1 MTIEIRHRQ
10 VATNGIELHVAEA
23 GEGPLVLLCHGFPES
38 WYSWRH
44 QIVPIAEAGYHVIAP
59 DLRGYG
65 DSTKLPNVD
74 DYGIEKLNH
83 DLLGLVDDA
92 GEEQAVFVGHDW
104 GALIVWDLARLHP
117 ERVRGVVGVSVPLM
131 NYPAQP
137 VPLMRAVFGE
147 SFYIVYFQNGRA
159 RRDRDGE
166 GRAGHD
172 DPNVV
177 GRLRRLRTCARVRRC
192 AGHHGSGW
200 LPRVDA
206 RRCPRSCRRGSTEED
221 IDVYTAQFEKS
232 GFFGPVSF
240 YRNLDAN
247 WELTN
252 VLPVERI
259 SMASGFIGG
268 DHDTVVRGTQAQ
280 IDAMPSLL
288 PDYRGTW
295 MLEGPGHWTQQED
308 PAGFNAALLEFLRGL

>member
-1 MTIEIRHRQ
+1 MTIEVRHRQ

-23 GEGPLVLLCHGFPES
+23 GEGPLVVLCHGFPES

-44 QIVPIAEAGYHVIAP
+44 QIAPIAEAGYHVIAP

-65 DSTKLPNVD
+65 DSTKLPKVD

-83 DLLGLVDDA
+83 DLLGLLDDA

-104 GALIVWDLARLHP
+104 GALIVWDLAVLHP

-131 NYPAQP
+131 RYPSAP
-137 VPLMRAVFGE
+137 IPLFRAVFGDR
-147 SFYIVYFQNGRA
+147 FYMVYFQEVGPAETEMARDVRA
-159 RRDRDGE
+159 TMVRTLWGASGDYARAVRDVQDLPTGGFIE
-166 GRAGHD
+166 AL
-172 DPNVV
+172 PAPPAQ
-177 GRLRRLRTCARVRRC
+177 LP
-192 AGHHGSGW
+192 GW
-200 LPRVDA
+200 L
-206 RRCPRSCRRGSTEED
+206 TEDD

-259 SMASGFIGG
+259 AMPAAFIGG
-268 DHDTVVRGTQAQ
+268 DQDGVVKGTQNQ
-280 IDAMPSLL
+280 IDNMPNLL
-288 PDYRGTW
+288 PDFRGSTI
-295 MLEGPGHWTQQED
+295 LEGPGHWTQQED
-308 PAGFNAALLEFLRGL
+308 PEGFNAALLEFLRGL

>member
-1 MTIEIRHRQ
+1 M
-10 VATNGIELHVAEA
+10 
-23 GEGPLVLLCHGFPES
+23 
-38 WYSWRH
+38 
-44 QIVPIAEAGYHVIAP
+44 IAP

-83 DLLGLVDDA
+83 DLLGLLDDA
-92 GEEQAVFVGHDW
+92 GEKQAVFVGHDW
-104 GALIVWDLARLHP
+104 GALIVWDLAILHP

-131 NYPAQP
+131 RYPAQP

-147 SFYIVYFQNGRA
+147 RFYIVYFQEVGPAETEMAKDVRDTMVRTLWGASGDFARA
-159 RRDRDGE
+159 VADGDVTI
-166 GRAGHD
+166 GAGGFLESM
-172 DPNVV
+172 PAPPAK
-177 GRLRRLRTCARVRRC
+177 LPA
-192 AGHHGSGW
+192 W
-200 LPRVDA
+200 L
-206 RRCPRSCRRGSTEED
+206 TEAD
-221 IDVYTAQFEKS
+221 VDVYTAQFEKS

-259 SMASGFIGG
+259 SMPSAFIGG
-268 DHDTVVRGTQAQ
+268 DHDGVVRGTQSQ

-288 PDYRGTW
+288 TDYRGTW
-295 MLEGPGHWTQQED
+295 ILEGPGHWTQQED

>member
-1 MTIEIRHRQ
+1 MTSTEIRHRQ

-23 GEGPLVLLCHGFPES
+23 GEGPLVVLCHGFPES

-44 QIVPIAEAGYHVIAP
+44 QIEPLAAAGYHVLAP

-83 DLLGLVDDA
+83 DLLGLLDDA
-92 GEEQAVFVGHDW
+92 GEEQGVFVGHDW

-131 NYPAQP
+131 NWGFAP
-137 VPLMRAVFGE
+137 VPAMRAALGE
-147 SFYIVYFQNGRA
+147 RFYIVYFQEVGPAETEMERDVRDTMTRTLWGASGDFA
-159 RRDRDGE
+159 RLVAE
-166 GRAGHD
+166 GKAT
-172 DPNVV
+172 P
-177 GRLRRLRTCARVRRC
+177 
-192 AGHHGSGW
+192 GSGGFLDAMPMPPEQLPAW
-200 LPRVDA
+200 L
-206 RRCPRSCRRGSTEED
+206 TEED

-252 VLPVERI
+252 VLPIERI
-259 SMASGFIGG
+259 SMPSAFIGG
-268 DHDTVVRGTQAQ
+268 DRDGVVTMSQGR
-280 IDAMPSLL
+280 IDAMPSEL
-288 PDYRGTW
+288 PDYRGSTI
-295 MLEGPGHWTQQED
+295 LEGPGHWTQQED
-308 PAGFNAALLEFLRGL
+308 PDGFNAALLKFLGGL

>member
-23 GEGPLVLLCHGFPES
+23 GEGPLVVLCHGFPES

-44 QIVPIAEAGYHVIAP
+44 QIVPIADAGYHVIAP

-147 SFYIVYFQNGRA
+147 SFYIVYFQNVGPAETEMAKDVRA
-159 RRDRDGE
+159 TMT
-166 GRAGHD
+166 
-172 DPNVV
+172 
-177 GRLRRLRTCARVRRC
+177 RTLWGASGDYARVLEAAAAEDSTGRGGFLESMPTMPETLP
-192 AGHHGSGW
+192 AW
-200 LPRVDA
+200 L
-206 RRCPRSCRRGSTEED
+206 TEED
-221 IDVYTAQFEKS
+221 VDVYTAQFERS